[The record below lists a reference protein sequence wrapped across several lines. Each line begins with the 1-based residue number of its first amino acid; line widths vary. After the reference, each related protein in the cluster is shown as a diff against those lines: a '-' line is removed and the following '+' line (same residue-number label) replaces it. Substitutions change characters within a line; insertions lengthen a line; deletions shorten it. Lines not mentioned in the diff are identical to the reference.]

1 MLFRFTRVLPVAAAL
16 AGILWTSA
24 VRRPGENAWIRPV
37 GAARPPVRI
46 LQFYASVGL
55 LTKGEAAKLCY
66 GVENA
71 RAVRISPSVDD
82 VYPSPGRCVEIV
94 PEHTTHYLLT
104 AEGFDGRV
112 ATQSFT
118 LAVQAEPLVDEN
130 VRYASV
136 L

>member
-1 MLFRFTRVLPVAAAL
+1 MLFRLTRVLAVVGGLL
-16 AGILWTSA
+16 AICWMAA

-46 LQFYASVGL
+46 LQFYASVGI
-55 LTKGEAAKLCY
+55 LTRGQAAQLCY

-71 RAVRISPSVDD
+71 RAVRISPSLDD
-82 VYPSPGRCVEIV
+82 IYPSPGRCVEIL

-104 AEGFDGRV
+104 AEGFDGHV

-118 LAVQAEPLVDEN
+118 LAVEAEPTSSGN
-130 VRYASV
+130 MNYASV